1 MATVEALIRKHD
13 NFEKTM
19 NAQSNKIDE
28 LEAFSTELIAA
39 KHYNSSAIQAKCQAV
54 CSRRDKLKESAL
66 VRRKKLQESRE
77 LQKFYRNIYDVCFI
91 PISTT
96 LLNN

>member
-91 PISTT
+91 PILTT
-96 LLNN
+96 LSNN